1 MDIIAREIA
10 QPIYRT
16 GAHIKVLFVNIV
28 PTRSLQLNFHLSPFF
43 YAKDPKD
50 HEEGTLSEH
59 LHSSLSPTLCLDPSF
74 FFSPFSVCRRKIPG
88 PAKQLILDELNANS
102 EFQASISTS
111 KQCLTIMPKQYLVQ
125 DLLPCQQTSCS
136 CHVMCH

>member
-10 QPIYRT
+10 QPIYRN

-74 FFSPFSVCRRKIPG
+74 FPLSLFVGGKSP
-88 PAKQLILDELNANS
+88 
-102 EFQASISTS
+102 
-111 KQCLTIMPKQYLVQ
+111 TIMPKQYLVQ

>member
-1 MDIIAREIA
+1 MCRNTFFRKGICIILKWSTVHPPNDRFNKRLSL
-10 QPIYRT
+10 PFS
-16 GAHIKVLFVNIV
+16 LS
-28 PTRSLQLNFHLSPFF
+28 RS
-43 YAKDPKD
+43 
-50 HEEGTLSEH
+50 EGTLYE
-59 LHSSLSPTLCLDPSF
+59 HSSLSPTLCLDPSF